1 MGDEV
6 RTIMK
11 LFKGKKYKFIH
22 TQNIFLDDLR
32 AVFFPKDFYEKYRY
46 LGSVPY
52 KEDTDL
58 FNALLPL
65 VLTMDYLAKPKWCPR
80 WFLRFLHLFGSDNS
94 VVRVRNWHLHNL
106 HRKLTKGLFF
116 VDYKLKWEWYDLRI
130 SIYGNKLLMDLADD
144 IENRYYQRGRRKE
157 LLEELSK
164 YPELRDEYKDWES
177 LEKLNN
183 LLNTKLEEEE

>member
-1 MGDEV
+1 
-6 RTIMK
+6 MK

-32 AVFFPKDFYEKYRY
+32 AFFFPKDFYEKYRY

-52 KEDTDL
+52 REDTDL

-65 VLTMDYLAKPKWCPR
+65 VLTMDHLAKPKWCPR
-80 WFLRFLHLFGSDNS
+80 WFLRFLHLFGNDNS
-94 VVRVRNWHLHNL
+94 VVRVRNRWLHDL
-106 HRKLTKGLFF
+106 HRKLTKGVFF

-144 IENRYYQRGRRKE
+144 IEARYYERGRRKE

-164 YPELRDEYKDWES
+164 YPELRDEYRDWES

-183 LLNTKLEEEE
+183 LLNTKLEEEEE

>member
-1 MGDEV
+1 
-6 RTIMK
+6 MK

-22 TQNIFLDDLR
+22 TRNIFLDDIR

-80 WFLRFLHLFGSDNS
+80 WFLRFLHLFGNDNS
-94 VVRVRNWHLHNL
+94 IVRVRNRWLHDL
-106 HRKLTKGLFF
+106 HRRLIKGLFF

-144 IENRYYQRGRRKE
+144 IENSFYRRGRRQYV
-157 LLEELSK
+157 LEELSK
-164 YPELRDEYKDWES
+164 IPNSNEHYKEWDS
-177 LEKLNN
+177 LS
-183 LLNTKLEEEE
+183 KLEDVYNKLTEDDE

>member
-1 MGDEV
+1 
-6 RTIMK
+6 MK

-22 TQNIFLDDLR
+22 TRDVFLDDLR
-32 AVFFPKDFYEKYRY
+32 AVFFPKDFYEKYKY

-52 KEDTDL
+52 REDTDL

-80 WFLRFLHLFGSDNS
+80 WFLRFLHLFGNDNS
-94 VVRVRNWHLHNL
+94 VVRVRNWPLHNL

-116 VDYKLKWEWYDLRI
+116 VDYKLKWSDYDLRI

-164 YPELRDEYKDWES
+164 YPELRTEYRDWES

-183 LLNTKLEEEE
+183 LLNTKLEEEEE